1 MIKQAKSIYLENYA
15 KYRLLIY
22 IISSYSAD
30 KNVFKWKSGEFEDLA
45 NFYSGAR
52 VLLNFKESD

>member
-1 MIKQAKSIYLENYA
+1 MQSFKFLNNCS
-15 KYRLLIY
+15 
-22 IISSYSAD
+22 SSYSAD

-52 VLLNFKESD
+52 VLLSFKES